1 LGSWTAAAAAAG
13 VFTSAEAAAEADI
26 VGRDLVLAGMEV
38 SIFTFIPELLLA
50 IYLDRRAECQKSGM
64 YK

>member
-1 LGSWTAAAAAAG
+1 MGSWDS
-13 VFTSAEAAAEADI
+13 VFTSAEAEALASLEAEEGMA
-26 VGRDLVLAGMEV
+26 GRDLVLAGMEV

>member
-1 LGSWTAAAAAAG
+1 MA
-13 VFTSAEAAAEADI
+13 
-26 VGRDLVLAGMEV
+26 GRDLVLAGMEV
-38 SIFTFIPELLLA
+38 SIFTFIPKLLLA

>member
-1 LGSWTAAAAAAG
+1 MGSWP
-13 VFTSAEAAAEADI
+13 FTSAEEEDI
-26 VGRDLVLAGMEV
+26 VGWDLVFEGMEV

>member
-1 LGSWTAAAAAAG
+1 M
-13 VFTSAEAAAEADI
+13 

>member
-1 LGSWTAAAAAAG
+1 MGPWAFASKE
-13 VFTSAEAAAEADI
+13 AEAVDI

-50 IYLDRRAECQKSGM
+50 IYLDRHAECQK
-64 YK
+64 